1 MHYATSIKENKELSE
16 TFDLFHESLS
26 EYHSEIQFHFQLIC
40 FYTSVVIFRI
50 FNVQFHELDM

>member
-16 TFDLFHESLS
+16 TFDLFH

-50 FNVQFHELDM
+50 LYMQFHELDM